1 MGKAEAKRKK
11 KRQPAAKS
19 KKTRKPASQPKKK
32 RKTSA
37 KPAKPR
43 KAAAQPKKKRQ
54 TAVRSKK
61 VRKPAAKPGKTRQS
75 AGGEQLV
82 KIFGASRVINDPLVL
97 RRYAA
102 DLSFSPAKTPAF
114 VVRPRRAEEVKALV
128 EWANRTAA
136 SLVPVSSGSPHF
148 RGDTVPG
155 QEGGVVVDLSGMK
168 KILRL
173 DRRNRVAMIE
183 PGVTFQELKPEVE
196 KQGMKL
202 MLPLAPRATKSV
214 IGSCLEREPIL
225 VPKYHWDM
233 SDPLCCTEVVFGTGD
248 LFRTGAAA
256 GPGTLEEQWAAGQAQ
271 KSPLGP
277 GQTDL
282 FRVVQGAQGTLGI
295 LTWATVRLELLPS
308 IQKLYLAGSQKV
320 EELIDLV
327 YGMQRLKLGD
337 ECLILNRL
345 DLAAI
350 LETQP
355 VEINKLLTGLPPYV
369 LIFVVA
375 GYDRFPEERVDYQT
389 KDIMELAR
397 KHGVQPVTGL
407 PGVDAGKLLR
417 AISGPSAEPYWK
429 LRPRGNCV
437 DIFFLTTLD
446 RTPGF
451 IKVMG
456 EVMEKT
462 GFPASDLG
470 VYLQPIQQGRSCHLE
485 FNLAFAPDDPA
496 GVKRARETFDRA
508 SEALLKQGAFFSRP
522 YGSWPELLRRLD
534 AESVIALKKVKK
546 IFDPRNV
553 MNPGKLFF

>member
-1 MGKAEAKRKK
+1 MSKAEVKRKK
-11 KRQPAAKS
+11 KRQVAAKSKKTPKPTAKPRKTPKPAAKS
-19 KKTRKPASQPKKK
+19 KKPRQPAVKS
-32 RKTSA
+32 T
-37 KPAKPR
+37 
-43 KAAAQPKKKRQ
+43 Q
-54 TAVRSKK
+54 T
-61 VRKPAAKPGKTRQS
+61 RKPAAKTRPS
-75 AGGEQLV
+75 AGGEQLI
-82 KIFGASRVINDPLVL
+82 KIFGANRVSDDPMVL
-97 RRYAA
+97 QRYGS
-102 DLSFSPAKTPAF
+102 DLSFSPAKSPDF
-114 VVRPRRAEEVKALV
+114 VVRPSRAEEVKALV

-136 SLVPVSSGSPHF
+136 SLVPVSSGPPHF

-155 QEGGVVVDLSGMK
+155 QEGSVVVDLSGMK

-308 IQKLYLAGSQKV
+308 IQKLYLAGGRKV

-355 VEINKLLTGLPPYV
+355 EEINKLMTGLPPYI

-429 LRPRGNCV
+429 LRPRGNCA

-446 RTPGF
+446 RAPGF
-451 IKVMG
+451 IKVMS

-470 VYLQPIQQGRSCHLE
+470 VYLQPIQQGRSCHFE

-508 SEALLKQGAFFSRP
+508 SQALLKQGAFFSRP
-522 YGSWPELLRRLD
+522 YGSWPEMLRRLD
-534 AESVIALKKVKK
+534 AESVIALKKVKN

>member
-1 MGKAEAKRKK
+1 MGKAEAKPKK
-11 KRQPAAKS
+11 KRQPAAKPE
-19 KKTRKPASQPKKK
+19 KTRQPAVKQ
-32 RKTSA
+32 
-37 KPAKPR
+37 
-43 KAAAQPKKKRQ
+43 
-54 TAVRSKK
+54 KK
-61 VRKPAAKPGKTRQS
+61 VRQPVGQD
-75 AGGEQLV
+75 QLK
-82 KIFGASRVINDPLVL
+82 KIFGAGRVINDPTVL
-97 RRYAA
+97 KQYAG
-102 DLSFSPAKTPAF
+102 DLSFSPAKSPDF
-114 VVRPRRAEEVKALV
+114 VVRPDRAEEVKALIK
-128 EWANRTAA
+128 WANRTATP
-136 SLVPVSSGSPHF
+136 LVPVSSGPPHF

-155 QEGGVVVDLSGMK
+155 HGGVVVDLSGMK

-202 MLPLAPRATKSV
+202 MMPLVPRATKSV

-233 SDPLCCTEVVFGTGD
+233 SDPLCCTEVIFGTGD

-256 GPGTLEEQWAAGQAQ
+256 GPGTLEEQWASGQAQ

-277 GQTDL
+277 GQSDL

-308 IQKLYLAGSQKV
+308 IQKVYLAGGQKV
-320 EELIDLV
+320 EEFIDLV

-337 ECLILNRL
+337 ECLILNRM

-350 LETQP
+350 LETKP
-355 VEINKLLTGLPPYV
+355 AAIKKLMAGFPPYI

-389 KDIMELAR
+389 NDIMALAR

-407 PGVDAGKLLR
+407 PGVDGGKLLR

-429 LRPRGNCV
+429 LRPRGNCA

-451 IKVMG
+451 IKVMS
-456 EVMEKT
+456 EVLEKT

-485 FNLAFAPDDPA
+485 FSLAFAPDDPA
-496 GVKRARETFDRA
+496 EVSRARATFDRA

-522 YGSWPELLRRLD
+522 YGTWAEMIRNQD
-534 AESVIALKKVKK
+534 AESVAALQKVKK
-546 IFDPRNV
+546 IFDPNKV